1 MDVAAD
7 TLSDDV
13 ETLKAMLLAER
24 AKLAAVEEIEAQ
36 LLAQIEENKVLQAER
51 IRLGD
56 AVETLTAQNERYEH
70 IIAQL
75 GLSVISAPKVTL
87 RKHIFF
93 N

>member
-36 LLAQIEENKVLQAER
+36 LLAQIEENKVLQACLLYTSR
-51 IRLGD
+51 C
-56 AVETLTAQNERYEH
+56 V
-70 IIAQL
+70 
-75 GLSVISAPKVTL
+75 
-87 RKHIFF
+87 
-93 N
+93 